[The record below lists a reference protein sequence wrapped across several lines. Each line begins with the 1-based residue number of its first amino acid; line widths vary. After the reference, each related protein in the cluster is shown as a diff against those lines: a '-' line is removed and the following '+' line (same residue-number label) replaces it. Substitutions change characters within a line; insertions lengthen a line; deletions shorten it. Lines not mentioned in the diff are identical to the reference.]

1 MPVLSFPSVRVNLE
15 SCICQLEGQ
24 ESGDLQVRI
33 QFPNDFEENYL
44 IMMFKFRT
52 AMDVLVGPSLMV
64 FVKIIATDM
73 NEDVRP
79 SEAELIVQG
88 Q

>member
-1 MPVLSFPSVRVNLE
+1 
-15 SCICQLEGQ
+15 
-24 ESGDLQVRI
+24 
-33 QFPNDFEENYL
+33 
-44 IMMFKFRT
+44 
-52 AMDVLVGPSLMV
+52 MDVLVGPSLMV